1 MAEEQNTELQ
11 EQQNQEQQLPP
22 DSLLN
27 EQQPVE
33 GEKPAWAD
41 DTMWDAEKKAL
52 NVEALAKGYQDAAKR
67 AEGLRKKLSEAPHK
81 APEKPEDYKIPT
93 IEDETIAAAIPQ
105 DDAVLGKFR
114 GIAKEAGVSQA
125 QFEKLM
131 TGFFGLVAE
140 TGIPQQKELTAEEMA
155 EYRSTELA
163 KLGEGGARVA
173 YAVTEWLESQHK
185 SGFFSETD
193 KAQIGALC
201 STAEGLAVMN
211 KIRSAMGG
219 SDIPT
224 TVTVEDGL
232 PSDREIHALHAKAL
246 KSGDPEEIAK
256 AERLFE
262 RRAAAGRSEYL
273 NV

>member
-1 MAEEQNTELQ
+1 MAEEQSTQNTEP
-11 EQQNQEQQLPP
+11 EQQRLPP
-22 DSLLN
+22 ESLLN

-33 GEKPAWAD
+33 GEKPEWAD

-81 APEKPEDYKIPT
+81 APEKPEDYKLPT
-93 IEDETIAAAIPQ
+93 IDDESISSVIPQ

-114 GIAKEAGVSQA
+114 GIAKDAGVSQG

-140 TGIPQQKELTAEEMA
+140 TGVPQQQEELTAEELA

-163 KLGEGGARVA
+163 KLGDGGARIA
-173 YAVTEWLESQHK
+173 YAVTEWLEGQSK
-185 SGFFSETD
+185 AGLFSEDD
-193 KAQIGALC
+193 KKQIGALC
-201 STAEGLAVMN
+201 STAGGLSVMN
-211 KIRSAMGG
+211 KIRTAMGG
-219 SDIPT
+219 SNIPVD
-224 TVTVEDGL
+224 VTIEDGL
-232 PSDREIHALHAKAL
+232 PSDREIHAIHAKAL

-262 RRAAAGRSEYL
+262 RRAAAGRSDYL